1 MIDRRF
7 KNDDLFNQ
15 NLWLIPIN
23 CSNRHWFLL
32 TIDVTHVRDNKI
44 EFKVYDSIGDLKSWK
59 KTLEEAKIKAF
70 ILWKF
75 KKTFNLQEAQ
85 FDFRTTDLSL
95 GIPQQNNSIDC
106 GVFALMYAKY
116 LAAGKTFSFGQDMT
130 RFRKKIYE
138 EIRKEKLEDIIWD
151 NEEDWELPANFTE
164 FKTVRRPRKI
174 GKQNLHRSEE
184 KLNQGNKE
192 KSRKHDFSDEFASH
206 KNQNKKRRKSEPNLY
221 PSQYPSYEGCKIYKF
236 DNPGTNLCFSNAVT
250 SVILNIQFKRNV

>member
-1 MIDRRF
+1 MKCPLDTARLSNIRKLLLGEWVDSHVINCYLFLISKQYSNVYAVDSWFNDDFKIKHFEMIDRRF

-85 FDFRTTDLSL
+85 FDFITTDLSL

-164 FKTVRRPRKI
+164 FENVRRPRKI
-174 GKQNLHRSEE
+174 GKQNLHRSDE
-184 KLNQGNKE
+184 KLDQGNQE
-192 KSRKHDFSDEFASH
+192 KS
-206 KNQNKKRRKSEPNLY
+206 
-221 PSQYPSYEGCKIYKF
+221 
-236 DNPGTNLCFSNAVT
+236 
-250 SVILNIQFKRNV
+250 